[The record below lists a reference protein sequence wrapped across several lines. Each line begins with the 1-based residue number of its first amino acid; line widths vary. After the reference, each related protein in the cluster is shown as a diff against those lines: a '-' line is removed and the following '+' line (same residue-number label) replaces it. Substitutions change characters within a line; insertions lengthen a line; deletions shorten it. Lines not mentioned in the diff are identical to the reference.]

1 MDAPVAQIR
10 LEQRALQI
18 SMLGG
23 VIFVVLEFIVA
34 FVTRSQAVLMDG
46 AYDAAELVLIAISLK
61 IVPLLYRPLTEK
73 RPFGYGQV
81 ETLFVVFKGSIL
93 VAVTAGLI
101 ANNIIIIF
109 QGGHHVSFNIIGAF
123 ELFAALFGGIIMLIL
138 RKINKK
144 LESPIVS
151 VEIDGWYIDTIAS
164 IGMAVAFFL
173 PAIIKTDWM
182 NAIIPYLDSGVA
194 ILLSLFILPV
204 PVKTVI
210 SGLRDLFL
218 IAPEQE
224 TVDEIKRISEEIL
237 SRDHFLDG
245 YEAIS
250 YDILRTGRR
259 YWVSIYLTPKEDTI
273 SISTWSVIQ
282 QNIEDALIEEFHDVY
297 VELLPEIE

>member
-1 MDAPVAQIR
+1 MDAHNAQIR

-18 SMLGG
+18 SMLGS
-23 VIFVVLEFIVA
+23 VIFVVLEFIIA
-34 FVTRSQAVLMDG
+34 FATRSQAVLMDC

-61 IVPLLYRPLTEK
+61 IVPLLYKPLTEK

-81 ETLFVVFKGSIL
+81 ESLFVVFKGSIL

-101 ANNIIIIF
+101 ANNVIILF
-109 QGGHHVSFNIIGAF
+109 QGGHSVSFNIIGAF
-123 ELFAALFGGIIMLIL
+123 ELFAALLGGVVMLIL

-144 LESPIVS
+144 LESPLLT

-164 IGMAVAFFL
+164 IGLAVAFFL

-182 NAIIPYLDSGVA
+182 TAIAPYLDSSVA
-194 ILLSLFILPV
+194 IFLSLFILPV

-210 SGLRDLFL
+210 SGMRDLFL

-237 SRDHFLDG
+237 ARDHFLDR
-245 YEAIS
+245 YESVS
-250 YDILRTGRR
+250 YDIIRTGRR
-259 YWVSIYLTPKEDTI
+259 YWVSIYLAPKENTL
-273 SISTWSVIQ
+273 SISQWSAIQ
-282 QNIEDALIEEFHDVY
+282 QDIEDALTEEFNDVY
-297 VELLPEIE
+297 VELLPDIE